1 MFRRRALIV
10 SIVAASD
17 RSAILARLMS
27 LPGVL
32 VLLVI
37 VAAFGLLGA
46 AVFWLALKD
55 EHNRGRQD

>member
-1 MFRRRALIV
+1 MFRRRVLIV
-10 SIVAASD
+10 SMLRPRVGLQAA
-17 RSAILARLMS
+17 LMS

-37 VAAFGLLGA
+37 VAAFGVLGA
-46 AVFWLALKD
+46 AVFWFALKD

>member
-1 MFRRRALIV
+1 
-10 SIVAASD
+10 
-17 RSAILARLMS
+17 MS

-37 VAAFGLLGA
+37 VAAFGVLGA